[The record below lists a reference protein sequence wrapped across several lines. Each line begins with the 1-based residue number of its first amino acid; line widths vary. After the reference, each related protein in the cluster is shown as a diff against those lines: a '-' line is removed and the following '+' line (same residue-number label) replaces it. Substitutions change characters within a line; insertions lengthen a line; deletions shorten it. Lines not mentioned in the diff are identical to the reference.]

1 MSGVPPL
8 VTHAAGQPLYG
19 SSYAAGTYALS
30 SNLTWGS
37 IGGGSG
43 IYAAQLSS
51 IPCNT
56 SYVLNASVQ
65 TGSFTDVSTCRLI
78 KAEPDNNSLFFWLN
92 NNPVSPST
100 FGIAWRLSPPA

>member
-1 MSGVPPL
+1 MSGIPPL
-8 VTHAAGQPLYG
+8 ITHASGNQPLYG
-19 SSYAAGTYALS
+19 SSYAAGRYALS
-30 SNLTWGS
+30 SNLTWS
-37 IGGGSG
+37 SAGGG
-43 IYAAQLSS
+43 IYSAVISS

-65 TGSFTDVSTCRLI
+65 AGTLTDASTCRLI

>member
-8 VTHAAGQPLYG
+8 ITHAAGQPLYG

-30 SNLTWGS
+30 SNLTWAS
-37 IGGGSG
+37 AGGG

-51 IPCNT
+51 IPCNYK
-56 SYVLNASVQ
+56 YVLNASVASG
-65 TGSFTDVSTCRLI
+65 TLTDASTCRLI